1 MTIPSNLR
9 GILSMVLAMGVFI
22 GSDSCM
28 KFALQDIPLFEL
40 VLLRGYAGVVLC
52 LCLVIAL
59 GHGRDLGRMFNPWLL
74 ARGLCEVVANFGFT
88 FAIYHMAIAD
98 VTAIAQTC
106 PLFVLLGAK
115 LIWGERLGPSRVFLI
130 GMGIA
135 GALLV
140 AQPGTSAASPYAI
153 LGFLTALAAASRD
166 LITRKVPA
174 DIPAPIVAFTVIAIL
189 MIAGGVG
196 MLALET
202 PVVPGVQHLL
212 LMLFAAALMVGGH
225 ICIFVAY
232 KIGPARSVAPFMY
245 TLTLWAVLAGVIL
258 FNDVPNGLAIA
269 GMALIVLAG
278 LLVLY
283 LDWRQRQTKLVV
295 AAAR

>member
-1 MTIPSNLR
+1 MRS
-9 GILSMVLAMGVFI
+9 LA
-22 GSDSCM
+22 SS
-28 KFALQDIPLFEL
+28 
-40 VLLRGYAGVVLC
+40 
-52 LCLVIAL
+52 
-59 GHGRDLGRMFNPWLL
+59 
-74 ARGLCEVVANFGFT
+74 
-88 FAIYHMAIAD
+88 
-98 VTAIAQTC
+98 
-106 PLFVLLGAK
+106 
-115 LIWGERLGPSRVFLI
+115 
-130 GMGIA
+130 
-135 GALLV
+135 
-140 AQPGTSAASPYAI
+140 
-153 LGFLTALAAASRD
+153 ALAAASRD

-283 LDWRQRQTKLVV
+283 LDGRQRQTKLVV
-295 AAAR
+295 ATAR